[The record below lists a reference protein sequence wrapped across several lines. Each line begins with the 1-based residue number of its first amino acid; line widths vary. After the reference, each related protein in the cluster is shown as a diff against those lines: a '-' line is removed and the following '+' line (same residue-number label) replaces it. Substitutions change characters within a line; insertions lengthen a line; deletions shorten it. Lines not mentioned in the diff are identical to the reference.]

1 MIVQE
6 KKRESKTELAK
17 KLGIARSSLYYKR
30 TLDAV
35 DEELRK
41 QILVILGIHPAY
53 GHKRI
58 AYEFPLNKREYF
70 VL

>member
-1 MIVQE
+1 MRMIVAE
-6 KKRESKTELAK
+6 KKRESKTELAR
-17 KLGIARSSLYYKR
+17 KLGVGRSTLYYKSKLE
-30 TLDAV
+30 TV

-58 AYEFPLNKREYF
+58 AYEFPLSGNYH
-70 VL
+70 